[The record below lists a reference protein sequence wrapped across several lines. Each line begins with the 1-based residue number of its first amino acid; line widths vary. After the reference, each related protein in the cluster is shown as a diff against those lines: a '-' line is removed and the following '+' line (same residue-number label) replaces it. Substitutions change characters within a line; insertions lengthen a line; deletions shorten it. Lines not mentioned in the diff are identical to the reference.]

1 MGAEWERVPVK
12 YLYYPEKSLL
22 KSSKR
27 MSELLK
33 QKKGRRYIPL
43 KLKLAAVR
51 SYVLQ
56 ELSYSEVHQKY
67 GVSSSTF
74 ARWLER
80 YKLEILSLEHAK
92 RLSLSVPKSILPVKE
107 QEQIELER
115 LRREVEDLRLAKQA
129 YELMLELAKERL
141 NVDVKK
147 NYEEMLSTGLRTKP
161 GKGKL
166 DP

>member
-1 MGAEWERVPVK
+1 
-12 YLYYPEKSLL
+12 
-22 KSSKR
+22 

-56 ELSYSEVHQKY
+56 ELSNSEVHRKY

-74 ARWLER
+74 SRWLER

-161 GKGKL
+161 GKENL
-166 DP
+166 EP